1 MKNKDINW
9 YNKKLLDIKE
19 KSRNLKYVDDPSM
32 RKKMK
37 KDLKIEQ
44 RGAKRSE
51 KNNLKTWIKKEI
63 DSNE

>member
-51 KNNLKTWIKKEI
+51 KNNLKNWIKKEI
-63 DSNE
+63 DNE

>member
-51 KNNLKTWIKKEI
+51 KNNLKTWIEKEI
-63 DSNE
+63 DNNE

>member
-9 YNKKLLDIKE
+9 YNKKLLDIKG
-19 KSRNLKYVDDPSM
+19 KYVDDPSM

-63 DSNE
+63 DSNEQLL

>member
-51 KNNLKTWIKKEI
+51 KNNLK
-63 DSNE
+63 NC